1 MRILIT
7 NNTLNARA
15 GTEMYVRDLALSLKD
30 KGITAIC
37 YSPRLGEVADELL
50 DHGIETISDLQ
61 QLTHKPDLIHAHH
74 FTSSASA
81 FFTFPQIPAVFV
93 CHGLMPWPETPLIK
107 FQQIQKFI
115 AVDQASRDR
124 LINDLNIST
133 KEITIIQNGVDL
145 KRFHLNHNNDPS
157 RNKRALVFS
166 NQAQEASIL
175 SLANACAAN
184 GIQLDVIGAAVDK
197 PIDRPEKILGEY
209 GLVFAKSR
217 AALEAMA
224 CGCNVILA
232 DYGKWGGAVTP
243 QNWLKLRKLNFGL
256 RAIDRKLDENDI
268 SNEISN
274 IKWEQGKQLA
284 ELVIKHASLD
294 SMTEQM
300 IDEYQKILS
309 NKWIP
314 KADTTKEAA
323 NYTQALAPLLYER
336 DEYATRLYQETKLRL
351 GNEATSAG
359 LLVQAMVTLRDGPD
373 QILVTRLAAQVLKL
387 QPGHPIALEV
397 IEQTKEAND

>member
-37 YSPRLGEVADELL
+37 YSPKLGRVADELR
-50 DHGIETISDLQ
+50 DHEIEAISDLQ

-74 FTSSASA
+74 FTASASA
-81 FFTFPQIPAVFV
+81 FFALPQTPAVFV
-93 CHGLMPWPETPLIK
+93 CHGLIPWSETPLIK
-107 FQQIQKFI
+107 FQQIKKFI
-115 AVDQASRDR
+115 AVDQAGRDR

-133 KEITIIQNGVDL
+133 KEIAIIQNGVDL
-145 KRFHLNHNNDPS
+145 KRFHLSNNNDPS

-166 NQAQEASIL
+166 NQAQDASIL
-175 SLANACAAN
+175 PLANACVAN
-184 GIQLDVIGAAVDK
+184 GIQLDVIGSGVGK
-197 PIDRPEKILGEY
+197 PIDRPERILGEY
-209 GLVFAKSR
+209 GLVFAKGR
-217 AALEAMA
+217 AAIEAMA

-243 QNWLKLRKLNFGL
+243 QNWLKLRTLNFGL

-284 ELVIKHASLD
+284 GLVVEHASLA
-294 SMTEQM
+294 SMTEQL

-309 NKWIP
+309 NKWTP
-314 KADTTKEAA
+314 KADILNEVVS
-323 NYTQALAPLLYER
+323 YTQALAPLLYER
-336 DEYATRLYQETKLRL
+336 DEYATRLYQETKMRL

-359 LLVQAMVTLRDGPD
+359 LLVQAMVTLRDGSD
-373 QILVTRLAAQVLKL
+373 QILVTRLAEQILKL

-397 IEQTKEAND
+397 IEQTEEST